1 MAKKTRQ
8 REFLIRLFDSDPN
21 LKLKNT
27 PSIEEI
33 VSVTLSCTLI
43 RMTEINSIDR
53 SVLYQEFKEWIVN
66 SGESEQNQEILC
78 LRYLK
83 NDRNINQINL

>member
-1 MAKKTRQ
+1 MGQKPRQ
-8 REFLIRLFDSDPN
+8 DGFLSKLIKYYQKP
-21 LKLKNT
+21 KLKNS

-43 RMTEINSIDR
+43 RMTEINKIDR
-53 SVLYQEFKEWIVN
+53 SVLYQEFKEWILN
-66 SGESEQNQEILC
+66 SGENEEIQEILC

-83 NDRNINQINL
+83 NDRNTD

>member
-1 MAKKTRQ
+1 M
-8 REFLIRLFDSDPN
+8 
-21 LKLKNT
+21 KNN

-33 VSVTLSCTLI
+33 ISVTLSCTLI
-43 RMTEINSIDR
+43 RMTEINRIDR

-66 SGESEQNQEILC
+66 SGENEESQEILC

-83 NDRNINQINL
+83 NENFEILINRQKTLR

>member
-1 MAKKTRQ
+1 MDQKTRQ
-8 REFLIRLFDSDPN
+8 NGFSSKLIIYYTKP
-21 LKLKNT
+21 KLKNS

-43 RMTEINSIDR
+43 RMTEINKIDR
-53 SVLYQEFKEWIVN
+53 SVLYQEFKEWILN
-66 SGESEQNQEILC
+66 SGENEESQEILC

-83 NDRNINQINL
+83 NDRKTD

>member
-1 MAKKTRQ
+1 MPKKTRQ
-8 REFLIRLFDSDPN
+8 REFLIRLFNSDPN
-21 LKLKNT
+21 QKLKNN

-43 RMTEINSIDR
+43 RMTEINRIDR

-66 SGESEQNQEILC
+66 SGENEESQEILC

-83 NDRNINQINL
+83 NDRKIN

>member
-8 REFLIRLFDSDPN
+8 REFLIRLFKLDPKQ
-21 LKLKNT
+21 KLKNN

-43 RMTEINSIDR
+43 RMTEINRIDR

-66 SGESEQNQEILC
+66 SGKNEESQEILY

-83 NDRNINQINL
+83 NDRKFN

>member
-1 MAKKTRQ
+1 MAKKTRE
-8 REFLIRLFDSDPN
+8 REFIIKLFKIQPEE
-21 LKLKNT
+21 KLKNK

-33 VSVTLSCTLI
+33 ISVTLSCTLI
-43 RMTEINSIDR
+43 RMTEINRIDR

-66 SGESEQNQEILC
+66 SGENEESQEILC

-83 NDRNINQINL
+83 NDRKIN

>member
-1 MAKKTRQ
+1 
-8 REFLIRLFDSDPN
+8 
-21 LKLKNT
+21 LKNN

-43 RMTEINSIDR
+43 RMTEINRIDR

-66 SGESEQNQEILC
+66 SGENEESQEILC

-83 NDRNINQINL
+83 NDRKTN

>member
-1 MAKKTRQ
+1 L
-8 REFLIRLFDSDPN
+8 EHN
-21 LKLKNT
+21 

-33 VSVTLSCTLI
+33 ISVTLSCTLI
-43 RMTEINSIDR
+43 RMTEINRKDR

-66 SGESEQNQEILC
+66 SGESEDSQEILC

-83 NDRNINQINL
+83 KDRKIY

>member
-1 MAKKTRQ
+1 MKV
-8 REFLIRLFDSDPN
+8 EFLIRLLNSDPSQ
-21 LKLKNT
+21 KLKNN

-43 RMTEINSIDR
+43 RMTEINRIDR
-53 SVLYQEFKEWIVN
+53 SVLYQEFKEWIEN
-66 SGESEQNQEILC
+66 SGENEESQEILC

-83 NDRNINQINL
+83 NDKKIN

>member
-8 REFLIRLFDSDPN
+8 REFLIRLFKSVPN
-21 LKLKNT
+21 QKLKNN

-43 RMTEINSIDR
+43 RMTEINRIDR

-66 SGESEQNQEILC
+66 SGENEESQEILC

-83 NDRNINQINL
+83 NDKKTN